1 MNKLPKT
8 TKTALKQFF
17 QSQVFNGILIQFLQ
31 LRCQKKKN
39 PEWDF

>member
-8 TKTALKQFF
+8 TKTALK
-17 QSQVFNGILIQFLQ
+17 SQVFNGILIQFLQ
-31 LRCQKKKN
+31 LRCQKKKY